1 MSATQS
7 SIDVAHD
14 LGSAAYLA
22 GFSRKENPYDRDS
35 EPEQH
40 KSWNSGWDHE
50 KNYYEGKQ

>member
-7 SIDVAHD
+7 SIDIAHD

-22 GFSRKENPYDRDS
+22 GFSRKGNPYGRDS

-50 KNYYEGKQ
+50 KNYYEEKL